1 MRSKKRY
8 RPKTIVLLRRKS
20 FFARLAACA
29 LLAVATSPASLA
41 KEMAAP
47 RHETP
52 TISSQFNLYK
62 AAQRALLDA
71 GYDPGPADGL
81 WGSRSKEALA
91 KFQADND
98 LVATGVV
105 SPKTVE
111 ALGIGK

>member
-1 MRSKKRY
+1 MISEAHIFL
-8 RPKTIVLLRRKS
+8 PRRGS
-20 FFARLAACA
+20 FLVTMAACA
-29 LLAVATSPASLA
+29 LLTVVTSPASLA

-62 AAQRALLDA
+62 AAQRALRDA

-91 KFQADND
+91 RFQADND